1 MNPEDHD
8 RAKYQSGEV
17 PGHHHVTDEEVII
30 SRDTYRDNRIPP
42 GQSRTKKWPVLH
54 ATIVPE
60 VTKETWSLRVFG
72 LVENERTYN
81 WDQFQALPRVKVF
94 ADFHCVTQWSRLG
107 NMWEG
112 VSTKY
117 LLDEAGIKPE
127 AKFVICHGYD
137 NGWTTNIPL
146 EEFLHDDCLLADKH
160 DDMEL
165 NADHG
170 GPVRGI
176 VPRLYAWKGAKWI
189 KAIEL
194 SATDEPGYWE
204 RSGYHNL
211 GDPWKEQ
218 RFGSDQVP
226 PGFYS

>member
-1 MNPEDHD
+1 MTPEEHD
-8 RAKYQSGEV
+8 RAKYQSSGF
-17 PGHHHVTDEEVII
+17 PSPQDIDDQEVIV
-30 SRDTYRDNRIPP
+30 SRDTFRDNRIPP

-54 ATIVPE
+54 ATTVPE
-60 VTKETWSLRVFG
+60 VTLETWSLRVFG
-72 LVENERTYN
+72 LVERELHFN
-81 WDQFQALPRVKVF
+81 WEQFQALPRVKVF

-107 NMWEG
+107 NLWEG
-112 VSTKY
+112 VATKT
-117 LLDEAGIKPE
+117 LLDQAGVQSE
-127 AKFVICHGYD
+127 AKFVICHGFD

-146 EEFLHDDCLLADKH
+146 EEFLHEDCLLADTH
-160 DDMEL
+160 DGMAI
-165 NADHG
+165 NANHG

-204 RSGYHNL
+204 RAGYHSL
-211 GDPWKEQ
+211 GDPWQEQ
-218 RFGSDQVP
+218 RFGSDEVP